1 MENITVRLNYCL
13 ADNEI
18 QLANIDKLKLIIYL
32 CEMKL
37 EKGID
42 LPFKEV
48 TVIGTDYISDDY
60 TLIKSLRQIVNQ
72 SRKIGVVFN
81 VWEKWEQKKSD
92 FSKC

>member
-1 MENITVRLNYCL
+1 MEKITVRLNYCL

-18 QLANIDKLKLIIYL
+18 QLANIDTLKLIIYL
-32 CEMKL
+32 CELKL

-60 TLIKSLRQIVNQ
+60 ALIKSLRQIVKQ
-72 SRKIGVVFN
+72 SKKIGVVFN
-81 VWEKWEQKKSD
+81 VWEKWEQI
-92 FSKC
+92 

>member
-1 MENITVRLNYCL
+1 MEKITVRLNYCL

-18 QLANIDKLKLIIYL
+18 QLANIDKVKLIIYL

-60 TLIKSLRQIVNQ
+60 ALIKSLRQIVKQ
-72 SRKIGVVFN
+72 SKKIGVVFN
-81 VWEKWEQKKSD
+81 VWEKWEQI
-92 FSKC
+92 

>member
-1 MENITVRLNYCL
+1 
-13 ADNEI
+13 
-18 QLANIDKLKLIIYL
+18 
-32 CEMKL
+32 MKL

-60 TLIKSLRQIVNQ
+60 TLTKSLGQVVKQ
-72 SRKIGVVFN
+72 SRKIGVVFTL
-81 VWEKWEQKKSD
+81 WEKWEQKESD